1 MPVAST
7 WFTTLAAIR
16 EAQPDWAEIACY
28 REPIARFLGKA
39 YPKLSGDLR
48 DDVVQEVLCA
58 MHGSAVARFRPE
70 RGRFRHYLRGVI
82 RNHVR
87 KVLREHRAIPPSLD
101 DEPDVADEIIDA
113 ESVEVIDLQACL
125 VRAVR
130 DFHDEVLR
138 GDADQ
143 RQVLYCLSGRLIDQ
157 LSYAEIATK
166 EGISRDAVKRR
177 LQLARRGILRALV
190 KGALEDHGQAE
201 ALEAKDLSRLAERV
215 GEALASRRPAEEVL
229 LEQGDSPALAGSQAA
244 ALELVTRFRAGV
256 RWFPGLDSPDG
267 QAFASALSGIL
278 ETRGP

>member
-1 MPVAST
+1 VAST

-28 REPIARFLGKA
+28 REPIARFLGRA

-87 KVLREHRAIPPSLD
+87 KALREHRALPPSLAE
-101 DEPDVADEIIDA
+101 EPGVADEVIDA

-138 GDADQ
+138 GDPDQ

-157 LSYAEIATK
+157 LSYAEIAKK

-177 LQLARRGILRALV
+177 LQSARRGILRALV
-190 KGALEDHGQAE
+190 RGALEDHGQADT
-201 ALEAKDLSRLAERV
+201 LETKDLSRLADRV
-215 GEALASRRPAEEVL
+215 GEALTSRRPADEILAER
-229 LEQGDSPALAGSQAA
+229 GDSPLLSACHPAA
-244 ALELVTRFRAGV
+244 AELVLRFREGV

-278 ETRGP
+278 ESRDP